1 MDRQSRLQAKEG
13 GEALSHPAYLSFLAK
28 MSHFLVQ
35 LEELQACV
43 SPGGGADEWK
53 FKLDIVDFIT
63 EKSHFSD
70 HPVP

>member
-13 GEALSHPAYLSFLAK
+13 GAALLHPDSLFFLAK
-28 MSHFLVQ
+28 IPYFLVQ

-43 SPGGGADEWK
+43 SPGGGADVWK
-53 FKLDIVDFIT
+53 LKLDFADFIS

-70 HPVP
+70 HLKH